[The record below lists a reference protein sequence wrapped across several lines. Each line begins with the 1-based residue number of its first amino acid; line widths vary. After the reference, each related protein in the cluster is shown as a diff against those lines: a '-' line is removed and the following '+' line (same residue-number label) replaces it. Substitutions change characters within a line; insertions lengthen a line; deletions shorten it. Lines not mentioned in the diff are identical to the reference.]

1 MYEKLIYKARGGFM
15 RGDVMRWFK
24 RRKREARCLLNE
36 LHRDMGALGLCR
48 RRFPLLRLLAVA
60 VAAALTLLILV
71 VAVAAISSE
80 SLAAILTKGLEGF
93 VEYLKYNFEGFKE
106 YLAWLLEILR
116 ELA

>member
-1 MYEKLIYKARGGFM
+1 VIKLSTVDDPVYGASEPLVLIGVEEGPLAELE
-15 RGDVMRWFK
+15 
-24 RRKREARCLLNE
+24 RERCAVLP
-36 LHRDMGALGLCR
+36 RLGSDEDD
-48 RRFPLLRLLAVA
+48 PQLAVA